1 MPFLLVDDGFDE
13 HRKIEALSDRAY
25 RLHHCGLT
33 HCSRNLTDGLVS
45 KTALRGISARLKSTA
60 KHVNELV
67 AFGLW
72 VEHPGHGFIIKNYL
86 DWNPTRAEVEAKRAK
101 RSAAGRLGGLRSGEA
116 RAEANA
122 SKQML
127 ELVVEPHPNLSKR
140 SSALTG

>member
-45 KTALRGISARLKSTA
+45 KTALRGLNARLKSSR

-86 DWNPTRAEVEAKRAK
+86 EWNPTRAEVEAKRAK

-116 RAEANA
+116 RAEASA

-127 ELVVEPHPNLSKR
+127 ELVVEPHPIPSPKDQVLSV
-140 SSALTG
+140 